1 MGGAGPVPLGP
12 RATVAPNVE
21 EHVLSVLTV
30 EKTTN
35 FHDMGIRAE
44 TVAALTDL
52 GITRPFPIQ
61 EMAIPVALR
70 GDDVIGQART
80 GTGKTLAFGVPLLE
94 RLEPAT
100 DPRPQALVVVPTREL
115 CLQVTQDLTAAGS
128 TSGVQV
134 LAIYGGR
141 AYEPQ
146 IARLRA
152 GVDVVV
158 GTPGRL
164 LDLVNQRHLRL
175 GGIRVLV
182 LDEAD
187 EMLDLGFL
195 PDIERIFAAVP
206 DVRQT
211 MLFSATMPGPIVS
224 LARRFLRRPVHV
236 RAELPQESATVP
248 TTSQHVFRVH
258 HLDKDEVLA
267 RILQADGREL
277 AMVFARTKRMADK
290 LAAELR
296 SRGFRTAAVH
306 GDLQQRHREDALRA
320 FRSGSV
326 DVLVATDVAAR
337 GLDVQN
343 VTHVI
348 NYQCPEDEKMY
359 LHRIGRTGRAGES
372 GVAVTFVDWDEMHR
386 WGLVNTALK
395 LPYPEPV
402 EIYSTSEEL
411 FEALDIPAS
420 AQGRVSDDRDAV
432 LSAAISADPADER
445 HKRASRQRRRTR
457 GAGAASIVAGPG
469 PEAATAKRRPRQR
482 RRGSA
487 AEPGPAAGPA

>member
-1 MGGAGPVPLGP
+1 M
-12 RATVAPNVE
+12 
-21 EHVLSVLTV
+21 LSVLTV

-35 FHDMGIRAE
+35 FYDMGIRAE
-44 TVAALTDL
+44 TVAALTDM
-52 GITRPFPIQ
+52 GITIPFPIQ

-94 RLEPAT
+94 RLEPST

-115 CLQVTQDLTAAGS
+115 CLQVTQDLKAAGS
-128 TSGVQV
+128 TLGARV

-146 IARLRA
+146 IAALTA
-152 GVDVVV
+152 GIDIVV

-175 GGIRVLV
+175 SAIRVLV

-195 PDIERIFAAVP
+195 PDIERVFAAVP

-211 MLFSATMPGPIVS
+211 MLFSATMPGPIVA
-224 LARRFLRRPVHV
+224 LARRFMRRPVHV
-236 RAELPQESATVP
+236 RGELPQESATVP
-248 TTSQHVFRVH
+248 TTRQHVFRVH

-290 LAAELR
+290 LAAELKL
-296 SRGFRTAAVH
+296 RGFRAAAVH
-306 GDLQQRHREDALRA
+306 GDLQQRHREDAMSS

-348 NYQCPEDEKMY
+348 NYQCPDDEKAY
-359 LHRIGRTGRAGES
+359 LHRIGRTGRAGEN
-372 GVAVTFVDWDEMHR
+372 GIAVTFVDWDETHR
-386 WGLVNTALK
+386 WSAVNTALR
-395 LPYPEPV
+395 LPYPDPV

-420 AQGRVSDDRDAV
+420 ALGRVSGGRKAVIRDDA
-432 LSAAISADPADER
+432 LAEPATRGDVAGDR
-445 HKRASRQRRRTR
+445 HRRGSRQRRRTR
-457 GAGAASIVAGPG
+457 GGGGAAAATLAEAT
-469 PEAATAKRRPRQR
+469 PEPATAKRRAPRQR